1 MIKKLYN
8 NINKKWLYSVFI
20 MFCGFIISFSLLQV
34 PSEIAF
40 NTSIII
46 FFISILIPLLLGLI
60 RIFKRD
66 FLAGTL
72 QILSSIVFGGCAFFC
87 LSIFLMFYP
96 YDFFAKDLEIPKNI
110 KFEKPINP
118 NKSPTSGSHKITDK
132 KETFFLYEGFQPG
145 MYQYEIFLNK
155 IEKGTVYLK
164 IYEITKN
171 QILSEIYVTENSKIQ
186 VYNSTNELKR
196 HLLKDNFTVYEGN
209 WDEFYGSKIEVW
221 FQPDDK
227 KQKERKLLSK
237 NYIIQ
242 GWQR

>member
-1 MIKKLYN
+1 MIRKLYN
-8 NINKKWLYSVFI
+8 KLNTKWMYSVFI
-20 MFCGFIISFSLLQV
+20 MFCGFILSFFILRV

-46 FFISILIPLLLGLI
+46 FFISILIPLLFGLI
-60 RIFKRD
+60 RVFKKD

-72 QILSSIVFGGCAFFC
+72 QILSSIIFGGSGFLC
-87 LSIFLMFYP
+87 LSIFLMLYP
-96 YDFFAKDLEIPKNI
+96 YDFFADNLEIPKNI
-110 KFEKPINP
+110 QFEKPINLNDNLASGP
-118 NKSPTSGSHKITDK
+118 NKITDK
-132 KETFFLYEGFQPG
+132 KETFFLYDGFQPG
-145 MYQYEIFLNK
+145 IYQYEIFLNK

-171 QILSEIYVTENSKIQ
+171 QILSETDVANNSKMQ

-196 HLLKDNFTVYEGN
+196 YQLKDDFTVYEGN
-209 WDEFYGSKIEVW
+209 WGEFYGSKIEIW

-227 KQKERKLLSK
+227 KQKERKLMSK